1 MRLILLAFAS
11 VAALA
16 APAAAETP
24 REMLV
29 AAAFASASKPSALA
43 KVTGALKGAE
53 ATLARDPQNWE
64 ARLQRTIAIA
74 YRGKLNRSRSDIA
87 AARKGFEALVA
98 SNPRDAEAAA
108 ALGGWHIAS
117 IDELGAIVARTGL
130 GARKAVGLQALDRS
144 VALGGGRAMFP
155 AYAALS
161 RIQLDPNDVANAR
174 RLAEAAVKGR
184 AATPLDRLMKARA
197 LALLTPLRANNG
209 KAASALADK
218 LMPFGKLR

>member
-1 MRLILLAFAS
+1 MRHLLIACAAI
-11 VAALA
+11 VAAS
-16 APAAAETP
+16 PAVAETP
-24 REMLV
+24 RDMLV
-29 AAAFASASKPSALA
+29 SAAFTAPSKASALA
-43 KVTGALKGAE
+43 KVSGALKAAE
-53 ATLARDPQNWE
+53 ATLARDPRNWE

-117 IDELGAIVARTGL
+117 IDELGVMVARTGL
-130 GARKAVGLQALDRS
+130 GARKAVGLSALDRS
-144 VALGGGRAMFP
+144 VALGGGRAFFP

-161 RIQLDPNDVANAR
+161 RIQLDPNDVAIAR
-174 RLAEAAVKGR
+174 RHAEAAVKAR
-184 AATPLDRLMKARA
+184 ATTPLDRLMQARA

-218 LMPFGKLR
+218 LMPFGKLK